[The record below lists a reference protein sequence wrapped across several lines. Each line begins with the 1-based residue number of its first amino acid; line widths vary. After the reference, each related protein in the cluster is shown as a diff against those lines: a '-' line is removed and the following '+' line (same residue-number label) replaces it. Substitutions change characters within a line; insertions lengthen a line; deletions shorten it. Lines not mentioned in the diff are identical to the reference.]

1 MEFWLIY
8 LFKFKLI
15 GKYSFG
21 ISFDTYNTKFVPEN
35 TPCLLLAISRH
46 QQIAIS
52 LKIDILENF
61 YAVAISWWKGYNFY
75 DLVLDMKIEERW
87 LDDKIICI

>member
-1 MEFWLIY
+1 MALINVEMLRRTWYAKAMEFLHIY

-46 QQIAIS
+46 
-52 LKIDILENF
+52 
-61 YAVAISWWKGYNFY
+61 
-75 DLVLDMKIEERW
+75 
-87 LDDKIICI
+87 